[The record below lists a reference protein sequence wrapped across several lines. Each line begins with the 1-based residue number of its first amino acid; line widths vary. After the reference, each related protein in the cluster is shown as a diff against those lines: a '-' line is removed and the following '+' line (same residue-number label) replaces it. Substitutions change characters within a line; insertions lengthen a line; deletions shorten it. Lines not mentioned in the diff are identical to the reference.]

1 MTGVYTGKPEERC
14 VMAIRKPRPVSAQPT
29 GEDAQPAVSSYSV
42 LRRKLTVQSD
52 GSIRIPVQ
60 FARMLADPGEEVTAT
75 FFSDGHIEVVGEA
88 GRIPT
93 PASPGVSRVHQNTEE
108 FIAALESASARS

>member
-1 MTGVYTGKPEERC
+1 
-14 VMAIRKPRPVSAQPT
+14 MAMRKPRPVSVEPT
-29 GEDAQPAVSSYSV
+29 GEDTQPAPSPYSV
-42 LRRKLTVQSD
+42 FGRKLAVQSD

-60 FARMLADPGEEVTAT
+60 IARMLADPGDEVTVA

-88 GRIPT
+88 GRVPL
-93 PASPGVSRVHQNTEE
+93 PASTGASRVHQSSEE